1 MNMTLTLT
9 KAELVVALSKLF
21 STLTLTLL
29 LFTVGCD
36 QFSQEAVESKLQRDN
51 KNPHMILVT
60 TNTPKGS
67 LYRMR
72 INTENDP
79 HYVYFFDNS
88 DALTV
93 NALRRVGKT
102 TVNEVVI
109 INGKEYVPK
118 VK

>member
-1 MNMTLTLT
+1 M
-9 KAELVVALSKLF
+9 KLF

-36 QFSQEAVESKLQRDN
+36 QSSQEAVEFKLQVDN

-72 INTENDP
+72 INTENEYYP